1 MILDASVVAKWFLE
15 EEGTKISLQIREKY
29 FQDEFDISVPDLI
42 IYEIANTLRYSD
54 FSSQEINKALSSI
67 YSMNLF
73 LMDPSEKMME
83 KASKI
88 AIEKEITIYDATYVA
103 LADQLSSR
111 FITADKPLFTKTKES
126 YDVRYLMGL
135 SF

>member
-1 MILDASVVAKWFLE
+1 MILDASVIAKWFLE
-15 EEGTKISLQIREKY
+15 EEGTKTSLQIREKY

-103 LADQLSSR
+103 LGDQLSSR
-111 FITADKPLFTKTKES
+111 FITADHPLFTKTKDS
-126 YDVRYLMGL
+126 YDVEYLMDL